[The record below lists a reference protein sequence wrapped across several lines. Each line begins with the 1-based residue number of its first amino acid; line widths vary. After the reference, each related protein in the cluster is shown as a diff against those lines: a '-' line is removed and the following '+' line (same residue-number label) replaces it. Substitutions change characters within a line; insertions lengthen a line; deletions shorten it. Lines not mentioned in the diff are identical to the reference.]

1 MKKIMLATIVTI
13 AAVSGFIGYF
23 NLQTNQQLSAL
34 TLANIEALTGTNE
47 ALKYDSRDE
56 NTVAIWDEASGTYKS
71 ITTIICSG
79 KGEIVC
85 PCDFIFMLVS

>member
-1 MKKIMLATIVTI
+1 MKKIKLATIVAI

-34 TLANIEALTGTNE
+34 TLANVEALTEPNE
-47 ALKYDSRDE
+47 ALTYDSRDE
-56 NTVAIWDEASGTYKS
+56 NTVAIWDEPSGTYKS

-79 KGEIVC
+79 KGSIVC
-85 PCDFIFMLVS
+85 P